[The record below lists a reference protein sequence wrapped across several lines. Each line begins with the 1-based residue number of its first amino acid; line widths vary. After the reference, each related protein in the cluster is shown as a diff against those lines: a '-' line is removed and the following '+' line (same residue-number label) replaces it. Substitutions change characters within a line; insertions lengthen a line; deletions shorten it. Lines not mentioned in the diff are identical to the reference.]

1 MGKISM
7 LMNQSQGSFFFIG
20 VIYSNLD
27 LSNLTNAPIQL
38 SECGKCQACIK
49 LCPTGAIT
57 KDKTIDSRKC
67 ISYLTIE
74 NKGAIPVEFR
84 SKIGSRIYGC
94 DDCQM
99 VCHFNNDAPMTLEND
114 FMSRDI
120 LVNRT
125 LLELFR
131 WSEQEFLKY
140 TEGSAIRRIGY
151 ISWIRNLS
159 VGIGNSPYDIKNI
172 NALNAKR
179 ILFLNNELILEH
191 IDWALS
197 QKHNII

>member
-1 MGKISM
+1 M
-7 LMNQSQGSFFFIG
+7 LMNPSQGSFFFIG

-27 LSNLTNAPIQL
+27 LSNITDSPTQL

-57 KDKTIDSRKC
+57 NDKTIDSRKC

-74 NKGAIPVEFR
+74 NKGAIPVELR
-84 SKIGSRIYGC
+84 PKMGNRIYGC

-99 VCHFNNDAPMTLEND
+99 VCHFNNDAPMTLEDD
-114 FMSRDI
+114 FKSRDV

-125 LLELFR
+125 LLELFN
-131 WSEQEFLKY
+131 WSEEDFLKH

-159 VGIGNSPYDIKNI
+159 VGIGNSPYDKHNI
-172 NALNAKR
+172 TALNDKK
-179 ILFLNNELILEH
+179 LEFLDNELILEH

-197 QKHNII
+197 QQHNII